1 LRRASAIVYRTA
13 FAFAFVLSFAC
24 ALTTTGARAGQT
36 TVDLTV
42 GPLIGTHAEDGSR
55 DSVASEPVPIL
66 QLSHRESFA
75 ELFVEGLPVAPSIAS
90 TATGQSIS
98 TQLTFENILLRGYA
112 FHDRL
117 SLGVG
122 ETIYNQSS
130 TYQPGGAIDASR
142 VVGGRFEIAGQP
154 LANRNLRV
162 AFDLVPVLHGLVFP
176 SFPNEPF
183 ERFDPA
189 VERGTQTEFD
199 IGYRLNR
206 GTAQFAYG
214 VRYINYVS
222 FFTRTG
228 ELSDRNAG
236 VLPYVSYGV
245 RFGRS

>member
-1 LRRASAIVYRTA
+1 VLPLA
-13 FAFAFVLSFAC
+13 FA
-24 ALTTTGARAGQT
+24 LTATIARAGET
-36 TVDLTV
+36 AVDLTI

-66 QLSHRESFA
+66 ALSHRESFA

-90 TATGQSIS
+90 ASTNQSIS
-98 TQLTFENILLRGYA
+98 THLAFENLLVRGYA

-130 TYQPGGAIDASR
+130 TYEPGGGIDASR
-142 VVGGRFEIAGQP
+142 VVGGRFEIAGRP
-154 LANRNLRV
+154 LANRHVRV
-162 AFDLVPVLHGLVFP
+162 AFDLVPALHGLVLP
-176 SFPNEPF
+176 SFPNETSDRF
-183 ERFDPA
+183 EPE

-199 IGYRLNR
+199 IGYRRDR
-206 GTAQFAYG
+206 GTAHFAYG

-222 FFTRTG
+222 IFTRTG

-236 VLPYVSYGV
+236 VLPYVTYGV
-245 RFGRS
+245 RFGRQ

>member
-1 LRRASAIVYRTA
+1 VRSVFRRRLAIASSFA
-13 FAFAFVLSFAC
+13 FAFAAATAS
-24 ALTTTGARAGQT
+24 ARAGET
-36 TVDLTV
+36 AFDLSV
-42 GPLIGTHAEDGSR
+42 GPLIGTHAEDGSH

-66 QLSHRESFA
+66 ALSHRESFA
-75 ELFVEGLPVAPSIAS
+75 ELFVEGLPVSPSIAS
-90 TATGQSIS
+90 TSTDQSIS
-98 TQLTFENILLRGYA
+98 THLTFENVLLRGYA

-130 TYQPGGAIDASR
+130 TYEPGGGIDASR
-142 VVGGRFEIAGQP
+142 VVGGRFEIAGRP
-154 LANRNLRV
+154 LANHHLRV
-162 AFDLVPVLHGLVFP
+162 AFDLVPVLHGLVLP
-176 SFPNEPF
+176 SYPSRPGARYE
-183 ERFDPA
+183 PA

-222 FFTRTG
+222 YFTRTG

-236 VLPYVSYGV
+236 VLPYVTYGV
-245 RFGRS
+245 RFGGL

>member
-1 LRRASAIVYRTA
+1 MRSA
-13 FAFAFVLSFAC
+13 FALAFALPLAF
-24 ALTTTGARAGQT
+24 ALTATVARAGGT
-36 TVDLTV
+36 AVDLTI

-66 QLSHRESFA
+66 SLSHRESFA

-90 TATGQSIS
+90 TSTNQSIS
-98 TQLTFENILLRGYA
+98 THLTFENLLVRGYA

-130 TYQPGGAIDASR
+130 TYEPGGGIDASR
-142 VVGGRFEIAGQP
+142 VVGGRFEIAGRP
-154 LANRNLRV
+154 LANRHVRV
-162 AFDLVPVLHGLVFP
+162 AFDLVPTLHGLVL
-176 SFPNEPF
+176 PF
-183 ERFDPA
+183 EPNAPGEHFVPE

-199 IGYRLNR
+199 IGYRRDR

-222 FFTRTG
+222 IFTRTG

-236 VLPYVSYGV
+236 VLPYVTYGV
-245 RFGRS
+245 RVGRP

>member
-1 LRRASAIVYRTA
+1 VRFR
-13 FAFAFVLSFAC
+13 FALALPLVF
-24 ALTTTGARAGQT
+24 ALTATGARAGET
-36 TVDLTV
+36 AVDLTV

-55 DSVASEPVPIL
+55 DSIASEPVPIL
-66 QLSHRESFA
+66 ALSHSESFA

-90 TATGQSIS
+90 TSTDQSIS
-98 TQLTFENILLRGYA
+98 TQLTFENLLLRGYA
-112 FHDRL
+112 FNDRL

-122 ETIYNQSS
+122 ETIYNQRS
-130 TYQPGGAIDASR
+130 TYEPGGAIDASR
-142 VVGGRFEIAGQP
+142 VVGGRFEIAGRP
-154 LANRNLRV
+154 LANRNLRI
-162 AFDLVPVLHGLVFP
+162 AFDLVPVLHGLVLP
-176 SFPNEPF
+176 SYPSRPGSRFEP
-183 ERFDPA
+183 E

-236 VLPYVSYGV
+236 VLPYVTYGV
-245 RFGRS
+245 RFGHP